1 MKIVVVGGV
10 AAGASV
16 AARARRLNED
26 AEIVLIE
33 RGHHV
38 SFANCGLPY
47 HIGEVIKD
55 RERLLVQTPESLR
68 ELLNIDVRIGHEVMS
83 IDREA
88 RTLSIRSV
96 DTGEEYTES
105 YDSLALCPGAE
116 PVNIPLP
123 GVDLPQV
130 HVLRRISDMD
140 SIKALVDE
148 RLAGR
153 TSANRTNRERMRAV
167 VIGAGYIGL
176 EMAENLHHRGVHV
189 TVVEASDQ
197 ILPPV
202 DHEIAMPVMNHLR
215 TRGIDLHIS
224 ASAAAIVPNADGRVA
239 VELKT
244 HVTLYADL
252 VIMSV
257 GVRPST
263 KLAIDAGLELGPHGG
278 IKVDSHM
285 ATSDPH
291 IWAAGDVVETPHPV
305 LPGTYL
311 TPLAGPANRQG
322 RVAADN
328 ICGRDSVYPPTQATS
343 IVKIFDMVVGGTGAT
358 ERQLTRAGIPFRAV
372 HVHPSG
378 HAGYYPGTAMMHIKA
393 LFDPET
399 GRILGAQVSGFD
411 GVDKRL
417 DTLAIAVRQSM
428 TVFDLEHV
436 ELAYAPP
443 FGSAK
448 DPVNMVGF
456 VGANTIRGDIT
467 LWYAHEFPEVG
478 DGATIVDVRTP
489 EEFAI
494 WHLPGAINVPMAQ
507 FREAS
512 RDWDPETRVLL
523 YCAVGFRSYLA
534 HRVLVQRGFSD
545 VRTLS
550 GGSTT
555 FRAWHGIEN
564 EGATPQVAEVAYAAA
579 DALVTETPSEGKLIE
594 LDCTGLA
601 CPGPIMK
608 LSTTMADL
616 APGDEVTVTVSDP
629 GFAQDGPVWAAANGH
644 SVIDLA
650 PHGPGYVMRVRAGGA
665 GRLGGTGTGG
675 GAARGRAGTGAGVGF
690 GAGAGLGGSGAG
702 LGGSGAGVNALGDSR
717 EGMSFV
723 VFSGDLDKVLA
734 AFIIANGALAMGK
747 PVRMFFTFWG
757 LNALRRSNPPAREKK
772 ALDKMFGAMMPSG
785 PDALKLSQM
794 NMGGAGTAM
803 IKKVMRD
810 HDVKSIPELISS
822 AIDAGAQLTACTMTM
837 DLLGIAKEDL
847 IDGVA
852 LGGVASFIASS
863 DASASTLF
871 I

>member
-1 MKIVVVGGV
+1 M
-10 AAGASV
+10 
-16 AARARRLNED
+16 
-26 AEIVLIE
+26 
-33 RGHHV
+33 
-38 SFANCGLPY
+38 
-47 HIGEVIKD
+47 
-55 RERLLVQTPESLR
+55 
-68 ELLNIDVRIGHEVMS
+68 LNIEVRIGHEVLR
-83 IDREA
+83 IDRA
-88 RTLSIRSV
+88 AQTLTVRNV
-96 DTGEEYTES
+96 DTGAEYTET

-130 HVLRRISDMD
+130 HVLRRIGDMD
-140 SIKALVDE
+140 RIKALVDA
-148 RLAGR
+148 RLAEGEAVLAGTGGAGVAYAGR
-153 TSANRTNRERMRAV
+153 TPNREPMRAV

-202 DHEIAMPVMNHLR
+202 DQEIAMPVMNHLR
-215 TRGIDLHIS
+215 TRSIELHLS
-224 ASAAAIVPNADGRVA
+224 SAAAAIAPKSDGRVA

-244 HVTLYADL
+244 HVTLEADL

-257 GVRPST
+257 GVRPAT
-263 KLAIDAGLELGPHGG
+263 ALAVDAGLELGPHGG
-278 IKVDSHM
+278 IKVDEHM

-291 IWAAGDVVETPHPV
+291 IWAAGDVVETKHPV

-311 TPLAGPANRQG
+311 NPLAGPANRQG

-328 ICGRDSVYPPTQATS
+328 MCGRDSVYPPTQGTS
-343 IVKIFDMVVGGTGAT
+343 IVKVFDMVAGGTGAT
-358 ERQLTRAGIPFRAV
+358 ERQLIRAGIDYRAV

-378 HAGYYPGTAMMHIKA
+378 HAGYYPGTAMMHIKV
-393 LFDPET
+393 LFAPDT
-399 GRILGAQVSGFD
+399 GRLLGAQVSGFD

-417 DTLAIAVRQSM
+417 DTLAMAVRQSM

-456 VGANTIRGDIT
+456 VGSNTIRGDIT
-467 LWYAHEFPEVG
+467 LWYAQEFPEIA
-478 DGATIVDVRTP
+478 DGARLVDVRTP
-489 EEFAI
+489 EEFEI
-494 WHLPGAINVPMAQ
+494 WHLPGAINVPIAE
-507 FREAS
+507 FREVS
-512 RDWDPETRVLL
+512 RDWDLTTRVLL

-534 HRVLVQRGFSD
+534 HRVLVQRGFTD

-564 EGATPQVAEVAYAAA
+564 EGAVPQIVQETYTVEDARVVAAREAA
-579 DALVTETPSEGKLIE
+579 EGAEAKFID

-608 LSTTMADL
+608 LSKTMTGLDA
-616 APGDEVTVTVSDP
+616 GDEVTVTVSDP
-629 GFAQDGPVWAAANGH
+629 GFAQDGPAWAASNGH
-644 SVIDLA
+644 SVLDLS
-650 PHGPGYVMRVRAGGA
+650 PKGPGYVMRVRAGA
-665 GRLGGTGTGG
+665 GRGAGG
-675 GAARGRAGTGAGVGF
+675 GAA
-690 GAGAGLGGSGAG
+690 GGSAAVGRMSAGGAAV
-702 LGGSGAGVNALGDSR
+702 SPAVGDTR

-757 LNALRRSNPPAREKK
+757 LNALRRSNPPSRDKK
-772 ALDKMFGAMMPSG
+772 ALDKMFSAMMPSG

-810 HDVKSIPELISS
+810 HDVQSVPELISA
-822 AIDAGAQLTACTMTM
+822 AIDAGAELTACTMTM
-837 DLLGIAKEDL
+837 DLLGIAREDL
-847 IDGVA
+847 IDGVK
-852 LGGVASFIASS
+852 LGGVASFIAAS

>member
-16 AARARRLNED
+16 AARARRLDED
-26 AEIVLIE
+26 AEIVILE

-55 RERLLVQTPESLR
+55 RDRLLVQTPESLR
-68 ELLNIDVRIGHEVMS
+68 ELLNIDVRVGHEVTS
-83 IDREA
+83 IDRNTKTITV
-88 RTLSIRSV
+88 RNV
-96 DTGEEYTES
+96 DTGEEYTEV
-105 YDSLALCPGAE
+105 YDSLALCPGAK
-116 PVNIPLP
+116 PVNIPIP

-130 HVLRRISDMD
+130 QVLRRISDMD
-140 SIKALVDE
+140 RIKSLVDK
-148 RLAGR
+148 RLADSGKHDR
-153 TSANRTNRERMRAV
+153 TKAV

-176 EMAENLHHRGVHV
+176 EMAENLHRRGVQV

-202 DHEIAMPVMNHLR
+202 DREIAMPVMNHLR
-215 TRGIDLHIS
+215 TRGIELYLS
-224 ASAAAIVPNADGRVA
+224 AAAAAIVPKSDRRVS
-239 VELKT
+239 VELKN
-244 HVTLYADL
+244 HVTLDADL
-252 VIMSV
+252 VVMSV
-257 GVRPST
+257 GVRPAT
-263 KLAIDAGLELGPHGG
+263 ALAVEAGLDLGPHGG
-278 IKVDSHM
+278 IKVDEHM

-322 RVAADN
+322 RVVADN
-328 ICGRDSVYPPTQATS
+328 ICGRDSVYESTQGTS

-358 ERQLTRAGIPFRAV
+358 ERQLNQAEIPYRAV

-399 GRILGAQVSGFD
+399 GKLLGAQVSGFD

-417 DTLAIAVRQSM
+417 DTLAMAVRQGM
-428 TVFDLEHV
+428 TVFDLEEV

-456 VGANTIRGDIT
+456 VGSNTIRKDIT
-467 LWYAHEFPEVG
+467 LWYAQEFPEVAE
-478 DGATIVDVRTP
+478 DAKIVDVRTP
-489 EEFAI
+489 EEFDI
-494 WHLPGAINVPMAQ
+494 WHLPGAVNVPIAQ
-507 FREAS
+507 FREVSA
-512 RDWDPETRVLL
+512 DWDPEMRVLL

-534 HRVLVQRGFSD
+534 HRILVQRGFKD

-555 FRAWHGIEN
+555 FRAWHEIEN
-564 EGATPQVAEVAYAAA
+564 EGAAPQEAEETYSAAA
-579 DALVTETPSEGKLIE
+579 ARPVTTTVPGKQIE

-608 LSTTMADL
+608 LSKTMADL
-616 APGDEVTVTVSDP
+616 NAGDEVSVTVSDP
-629 GFAQDGPVWAAANGH
+629 GFAQDGPAWALANGH
-644 SVIDLA
+644 TVLDIS
-650 PHGPGYVMRVRAGGA
+650 PEGPGYVMRVCAGGDTA
-665 GRLGGTGTGG
+665 VASGSAVGQATGD
-675 GAARGRAGTGAGVGF
+675 
-690 GAGAGLGGSGAG
+690 
-702 LGGSGAGVNALGDSR
+702 NR
-717 EGMSFV
+717 EGVSFV

-734 AFIIANGALAMGK
+734 AFIIANGALAMGQ

-757 LNALRRSNPPAREKK
+757 LNALRRENPPAREKK
-772 ALDKMFGAMMPSG
+772 ALDKMFAAMMPSG
-785 PDALKLSQM
+785 PDSLKLSQM

-810 HDVKSIPELISS
+810 HDVQSVSELIQA
-822 AIDAGAQLTACTMTM
+822 AIEAGAELTACTMTM
-837 DLLGIAKEDL
+837 DLLGIAREEL
-847 IDGVA
+847 IDGVE
-852 LGGVASFIASS
+852 LGGVASFIAAS